1 MQHGVDNLLVKHAHR
16 ILFVV
21 VKIGAAIFAALL
33 VVVGLTATPTD
44 AAAPSIATRDVHAL
58 NTVAPN
64 ATTYYVVQ
72 PGDTLSSI
80 ARRYG
85 TTVAALAYANH
96 LANPN
101 HIYVG
106 QRLAIVAA
114 STGGPTTS
122 WPVNSTHYVVK
133 AGDSLSTIAR
143 QFNTTVQAI
152 AAANGLKDTSYVYIG
167 QRLVVPRGTAYPP
180 SVYGFHYTVKAGDT
194 LSSIAQW
201 YGINLYTLASVNGIS
216 NISRIYVGQRLY
228 IP

>member
-1 MQHGVDNLLVKHAHR
+1 MPQATSSILPPIVHLVSSSVA
-16 ILFVV
+16 
-21 VKIGAAIFAALL
+21 KIGIAIFAALML
-33 VVVGLTATPTD
+33 TVLFTATPAD
-44 AAAPSIATRDVHAL
+44 AAASSTSVEHG
-58 NTVAPN
+58 VAAPTAN
-64 ATTYYVVQ
+64 TTYYVVQ

-85 TTVAALAYANH
+85 TTVAALANANH
-96 LANPN
+96 LVNPN

-106 QRLAIVAA
+106 QRLVIVA
-114 STGGPTTS
+114 SSSSGPAIS

-133 AGDSLSTIAR
+133 AGDSLSEIAR

-152 AAANGLKDTSYVYIG
+152 AAVNGITNTSYVYVG
-167 QRLVVPRGTAYPP
+167 QRLVVPSGSAYPP
-180 SVYGFHYTVKAGDT
+180 SVYGFYYTVKGGDT

-201 YGINLYTLASVNGIS
+201 YGINLHTLASVNGIS